1 MAAFSAA
8 TAAPFFLAFAVVF
21 GIACC
26 RLRVAFCGK
35 RLYFCE
41 RGRRLFVMKGVNY
54 HHDAGDDERHAEP
67 LAHVKEHG
75 GLEIHLVV
83 LDVFDE
89 EA

>member
-1 MAAFSAA
+1 MQ
-8 TAAPFFLAFAVVF
+8 
-21 GIACC
+21 
-26 RLRVAFCGK
+26 
-35 RLYFCE
+35 
-41 RGRRLFVMKGVNY
+41 GVNY